1 MNADST
7 PTGNAAAPS
16 PNPKRAAVYSPLYKQ
31 IKRLLVE
38 SLRRG
43 EWKPAAAIPS
53 EIELAARF
61 QVSQGTVRK
70 AVDELAAENLLVRRQ
85 GKGTYVA
92 THHEPRSQYRFLR
105 MLADDG
111 AVPVAHSRFLDCRRQ
126 RAPAEIIEL
135 LGLHAGASV
144 VFVRR
149 LLYFGA
155 APVVLDEIWLPG
167 RLFRGLSFERLT
179 AYSGPLY
186 GLFES
191 EFGVPMV
198 RADERLRAVAADTD
212 NAELLQVK
220 PGSPLLLVE
229 RVSFTY
235 GDRPVEVR
243 RGWCV
248 TRDHHYHNMLT

>member
-1 MNADST
+1 MSFASA
-7 PTGNAAAPS
+7 TGNAATGRPE
-16 PNPKRAAVYSPLYKQ
+16 RAAVFSPLYRQ
-31 IKRLLVE
+31 IKRLLLE

-43 EWKPAAAIPS
+43 EWKPGAAIPS
-53 EIELAARF
+53 EQDLAARF

-70 AVDELAAENLLVRRQ
+70 AIDELASENLLVRRQ

-105 MLADDG
+105 LLADDG
-111 AVPVAHSRFLDCRRQ
+111 AAPAAHSRFVECRRV
-126 RAPAEIIEL
+126 RAPAHIAAR
-135 LGLHAGASV
+135 LGMKAGASV

-149 LLYFGA
+149 LLLFGTQ
-155 APVVLDEIWLPG
+155 PVVLDDIWLPG
-167 RLFRGLSFERLT
+167 RMFRGLSYERLA
-179 AYSGPLY
+179 AYTGPLY

-191 EFGVPMV
+191 EFGVPMI
-198 RADERLRAVAADTD
+198 RADERLRAIAAD
-212 NAELLQVK
+212 ASSAPLLQVA

-243 RGWCV
+243 IGLCV
-248 TRDHHYHNMLT
+248 TRDHYYHNMLA